1 MDVDKHLS
9 EALHHARL
17 ENAMFLNRMRA
28 VGVAGFALLSVW
40 MAYWVGVASWGLSM
54 GWLAAYFACAL
65 VLMIGGQAN
74 AKILSLSRFA
84 VPVLDVPMVL
94 IIQWVNMAADW
105 ERAPFVAE
113 FSVALFVCLL
123 LLSALTLQPGQIL
136 ISLAAVIVAQ
146 WILMVGAELL
156 RQLPLS
162 EAVAAISR
170 GGLIAAN
177 LVFLFATGICVY
189 AGRSRFRLLT
199 RVVKEEAGR
208 RRLQRYFSPGVGE
221 LLEKQG
227 GEGLEKGRDHEVTVL
242 FTDIRGFTA
251 LSENMDSQEVVSL
264 LNTYHGRM
272 VEALFRHGGTLDK
285 YIGDGLMAYFNAP
298 VGQVDHAERAMK
310 CAMEMMQTLAALNTE
325 RSWSG
330 SRELRMGI
338 GMHTGRAIVGDIGAP
353 NRREFTAIGDAVNV
367 AARIEELTKT
377 AGSAVLISET
387 TAGLLPETMA
397 LREIGEFTVRGSSK
411 ALRLYAPGGE
421 LGASGKR
428 DEAGG
433 S

>member
-1 MDVDKHLS
+1 MDVEKHLS
-9 EALHHARL
+9 EALRKARL
-17 ENAMFLNRMRA
+17 ENAMFLNRVRA
-28 VGVAGFALLSVW
+28 AGVAGFALLSAW
-40 MAYWVGVASWGLSM
+40 MAYGVGVNSWQYSI

-65 VLMIGGQAN
+65 VLMIGGRAN
-74 AKILSLSRFA
+74 ARILSISRFA

-94 IIQWVNMAADW
+94 IIQCVNIAASPDH
-105 ERAPFVAE
+105 AGNVSE

-123 LLSALTLQPGQIL
+123 LLSALTLQPGQIF
-136 ISLAAVIVAQ
+136 ISLVAVIVAQ
-146 WILMVGAELL
+146 WVLQEVSGVSSGG
-156 RQLPLS
+156 R
-162 EAVAAISR
+162 VAGI
-170 GGLIAAN
+170 
-177 LVFLFATGICVY
+177 LVFLLATGICVY
-189 AGRSRFRLLT
+189 AGRSRLRLLT
-199 RVVKEEAGR
+199 RVVEEQAGR

-221 LLEKQG
+221 LLEQQG
-227 GEGLEKGRDHEVTVL
+227 GDGLERGQDHEVTVL
-242 FTDIRGFTA
+242 FSDIRGFTA
-251 LSENMDSQEVVSL
+251 LSEQMESHEVVSL

-285 YIGDGLMAYFNAP
+285 YIGDGMMAYFNAP

-310 CAMEMMQTLAALNTE
+310 CAMEMRQTLAALNTE

-377 AGSAVLISET
+377 AGSEVLVSET
-387 TAGLLPETMA
+387 TAALLPGTMM
-397 LREIGEFTVRGSSK
+397 LTEIGEFTVRGSSK

-421 LGASGKR
+421 REASGKR

-433 S
+433 A